1 MKKVFFGNTHVIHIL
16 LQALNTLIKISD
28 GSLDDIVLPTVSDEL
43 FQIDVKEE
51 FIEDS
56 ESPNNH
62 IEIGEIKDEMIIS
75 SHNKAKKK
83 HEKRQKV

>member
-51 FIEDS
+51 FLKDS
-56 ESPNNH
+56 ESPNFFW
-62 IEIGEIKDEMIIS
+62 
-75 SHNKAKKK
+75 HNRSAK
-83 HEKRQKV
+83 RVTSINYGNIRRVG

>member
-1 MKKVFFGNTHVIHIL
+1 MCFLANFHFVIHIS

-28 GSLDDIVLPTVSDEL
+28 GSLDDIVLQTVSDEL

-51 FIEDS
+51 FLEDS

-62 IEIGEIKDEMIIS
+62 IEIGEIKDKTLIGHSRM
-75 SHNKAKKK
+75 
-83 HEKRQKV
+83 